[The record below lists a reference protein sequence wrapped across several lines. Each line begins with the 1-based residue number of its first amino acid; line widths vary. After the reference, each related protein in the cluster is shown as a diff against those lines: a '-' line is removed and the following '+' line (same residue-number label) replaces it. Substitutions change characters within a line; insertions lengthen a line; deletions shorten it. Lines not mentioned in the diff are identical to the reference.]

1 MRFRFLSF
9 TLGLTLPLAALA
21 APQAPDLV
29 GAWTCGP
36 YETPGPDLSAS
47 TIDRRVYSDDGYF
60 TEHSFVT
67 YTREGLQIRT
77 ETRNTGTWSLQGDL
91 IEVRFN
97 TSKFLSS
104 DHPAFSVA
112 HGQATL
118 DAMRARKNSETQR
131 ILQFDGQSMLTVPAV
146 AADPRAEVQVPC
158 SRG

>member
-9 TLGLTLPLAALA
+9 TLGLALPLAVLA
-21 APQAPDLV
+21 APQAPDIV

-47 TIDRRVYSDDGYF
+47 TIDRRVYSDNGYF

-97 TSKFLSS
+97 SSKFLSS
-104 DHPAFSVA
+104 DHPAFTVA

-118 DAMRARKNSETQR
+118 DAMRARKNSDTKR
-131 ILQFDGQSMLTVPAV
+131 ILRFDGQSMVTIPLGSMDAQG
-146 AADPRAEVQVPC
+146 EVQVSC

>member
-21 APQAPDLV
+21 APQAPDIV

-36 YETPGPDLSAS
+36 YETPGPDLSTS
-47 TIDRRVYSDDGYF
+47 TIDRRVYSDNGYF

-77 ETRNTGTWSLQGDL
+77 ETRNTGTWSLRGDL

-97 TSKFLSS
+97 SSKFLSS
-104 DHPAFSVA
+104 DHPAFTVA

-118 DAMRARKNSETQR
+118 DAMRARKNAETKR
-131 ILQFDGQSMLTVPAV
+131 ILQFDGQSMVTIPLDSM
-146 AADPRAEVQVPC
+146 DPQGEVQVSC

>member
-9 TLGLTLPLAALA
+9 TLGLTLPLAAFA
-21 APQAPDLV
+21 TPQAPDIV

-36 YETPGPDLSAS
+36 YETPGPDLSTS
-47 TIDRRVYSDDGYF
+47 TIDRRVYSDNGYF

-77 ETRNTGTWSLQGDL
+77 ETRNTGTWSLRGDL

-97 TSKFLSS
+97 SSKFLSS
-104 DHPAFSVA
+104 DHPAFTVA

-118 DAMRARKNSETQR
+118 DAMRARKNAETKR
-131 ILQFDGQSMLTVPAV
+131 ILQFDGQSMVTIPLDSM
-146 AADPRAEVQVPC
+146 DPQGEVQVSC

>member
-21 APQAPDLV
+21 APQAPDIV

-47 TIDRRVYSDDGYF
+47 TIDRRVYSDNGYF

-97 TSKFLSS
+97 SSKFLSS
-104 DHPAFSVA
+104 DHPAFTVA

-118 DAMRARKNSETQR
+118 DAMRRAKNSETKR
-131 ILQFDGQSMLTVPAV
+131 IVQFDEQNMVTVPV
-146 AADPRAEVQVPC
+146 DAADKQAPVQVSC
-158 SRG
+158 SKG